1 MDSRYP
7 RNVVIHVTKA
17 ATGDA
22 VVERLQVHTHRVGK
36 SKRHR
41 CHQCQARLVFFWS
54 KRNCHMVTNVH
65 PLACQAIAIDMDLLM
80 PVDRPATRMS
90 KAAPTP
96 IVQAK
101 VCLHCVDVHFNKP
114 PSPHNRPTKR
124 TNAAEPPPLQRT
136 ATKIWLQSIVTS
148 KQPRH
153 ESRRSGRHSVHRS
166 SIHRPMRNHAFDSP
180 RVRRTSR
187 HSQRLYLPPKPTAKW
202 TNPWCPPPVLPDE
215 SERLQTLRSF
225 HILDT
230 ASEDICDILCTL
242 AATTYSCAVAGVT
255 FMDKDRQWFKARH
268 GLKQDEIPRKV
279 ALCAH
284 AMASPTT
291 PMVVLDT
298 DDDSRFA
305 KNPLV
310 TGHAQF
316 KFYMSVPIVTPLGHP
331 LGTIFVAD
339 TKPRQ
344 RADADELEK
353 LAVAVLQFLM
363 DRLNKTDHEDVV
375 AAHLWDQRGTD
386 ALCGMDV

>member
-1 MDSRYP
+1 
-7 RNVVIHVTKA
+7 
-17 ATGDA
+17 
-22 VVERLQVHTHRVGK
+22 
-36 SKRHR
+36 
-41 CHQCQARLVFFWS
+41 
-54 KRNCHMVTNVH
+54 
-65 PLACQAIAIDMDLLM
+65 
-80 PVDRPATRMS
+80 
-90 KAAPTP
+90 
-96 IVQAK
+96 
-101 VCLHCVDVHFNKP
+101 
-114 PSPHNRPTKR
+114 
-124 TNAAEPPPLQRT
+124 
-136 ATKIWLQSIVTS
+136 
-148 KQPRH
+148 
-153 ESRRSGRHSVHRS
+153 
-166 SIHRPMRNHAFDSP
+166 
-180 RVRRTSR
+180 
-187 HSQRLYLPPKPTAKW
+187 
-202 TNPWCPPPVLPDE
+202 
-215 SERLQTLRSF
+215 
-225 HILDT
+225 
-230 ASEDICDILCTL
+230 
-242 AATTYSCAVAGVT
+242 
-255 FMDKDRQWFKARH
+255 DKDRQWFKARH

-386 ALCGMDV
+386 GLCGMDV